1 LFDKFA
7 SALALA
13 YDGIRPSGVPNRL
26 FPPESAVCGMNFSQF
41 FENHCP
47 ERLRLFV
54 IALTNAD
61 INRRANMNTSE
72 KKQAASIAWFEIPAD
87 DVERAKKFYGDLF
100 GWKIERFP
108 GPQEY
113 WHIDTGG
120 GDDTPDGAL
129 KKRKQPQEPV
139 VNYVSVN
146 SVTEFS
152 KKIDKLGG
160 KICMAKTAVRQ
171 MGYFAVCQDTEGNP
185 FGIWQTD
192 PNAK

>member
-1 LFDKFA
+1 M
-7 SALALA
+7 S
-13 YDGIRPSGVPNRL
+13 
-26 FPPESAVCGMNFSQF
+26 
-41 FENHCP
+41 
-47 ERLRLFV
+47 
-54 IALTNAD
+54 
-61 INRRANMNTSE
+61 TSE
-72 KKQAASIAWFEIPAD
+72 NKQAASITWFEIPAD

-129 KKRKQPQEPV
+129 KKRKQPQEPL

-152 KKIDKLGG
+152 KKIEKLGG
-160 KICMAKTAVRQ
+160 KICMAKTAVPQ